1 MPDNQ
6 DKKPQTETDARDKAS
21 KDKLSSANATVEA
34 ATIAGGEQRSP
45 QQAQAGSQPEDRAT
59 QASQAAQNRRRD
71 ENGRFA
77 TDDDGR
83 EPSRASRSR
92 QDNDYR
98 DRYGYADEPRR
109 REYDYEARDR
119 SQRNLFEDPEGY
131 RSRERERF
139 RDEDPRSRWASQ
151 SRGDYERYSRDRDDD
166 YRRYGNQDRPPER
179 YDERRAWSQTGERG
193 YDNYREPPRSG
204 WASQGDQQ
212 RHRDWDRDDR
222 DRYNARRDY
231 DDDYTRLQRGYR
243 DGDDYDRRSPQDSY
257 RDERPHEYA
266 RSDDRT
272 RYQYNDYHPV
282 DRERSWPEAR
292 HDAGYIPRRGP
303 GRRDER

>member
-6 DKKPQTETDARDKAS
+6 DKKPQTDVDAQAKAS
-21 KDKLSSANATVEA
+21 KDKLSTANATVET
-34 ATIAGGEQRSP
+34 ATIAGSEAQSP
-45 QQAQAGSQPEDRAT
+45 QQAQAGSQPDDRAA

-77 TDDDGR
+77 TDDDSR
-83 EPSRASRSR
+83 EPQRASRSR

-98 DRYGYADEPRR
+98 DRYTYGDEPRR
-109 REYDYEARDR
+109 RDYDDDARDR
-119 SQRNLFEDPEGY
+119 RQRNLFEDQDDY
-131 RSRERERF
+131 RRREREPL
-139 RDEDPRSRWASQ
+139 RDDYPRSRWSSQ
-151 SRGDYERYSRDRDDD
+151 PRDDYERYNRDRDDD

-179 YDERRAWSQTGERG
+179 YDERRAWSQAGERR
-193 YDNYREPPRSG
+193 YDDYREPPRSG

-212 RHRDWDRDDR
+212 RHRDWDRDDHG
-222 DRYNARRDY
+222 RYNSRRDY
-231 DDDYTRLQRGYR
+231 DDDFTRLQRGYSER
-243 DGDDYDRRSPQDSY
+243 DDYERRSQQDRY
-257 RDERPHEYA
+257 RYERPRDYA

-282 DRERSWPEAR
+282 DRDRSWPEVR